1 MKSFASIE
9 STGTTIGE
17 ALAQL
22 QHTIRAQGLSFS
34 EFLNDTYVNKWKS
47 ETLAHAL
54 KVRTALVLGL
64 QEFLVQR
71 EVFNIDRVSLSP
83 VTDPLCHDVE
93 HVPVILYQDTP
104 YRTTHSMIYSKM
116 LACMN
121 PFVKG
126 IYIDSP
132 NIRLEMPSGAQR
144 HKYLI
149 DFSQMD
155 IEIKRKQQLT
165 EDDYYDRPEISAK
178 VLHEELDR
186 VLDFLKI

>member
-1 MKSFASIE
+1 MKAFDSADLAGISIGSSLDGFQKKLAGSGISFTDYVRE
-9 STGTTIGE
+9 SHIRKWTGE
-17 ALAQL
+17 A
-22 QHTIRAQGLSFS
+22 
-34 EFLNDTYVNKWKS
+34 
-47 ETLAHAL
+47 LAHAL
-54 KVRTALVLGL
+54 KIRTALVLGL
-64 QEFLVQR
+64 QEFLVSQNIL
-71 EVFNIDRVSLSP
+71 NIDRVSMSP
-83 VTDPLCHDVE
+83 VTDPLCHNVE
-93 HVPVILYQDTP
+93 HAPVILFQNTP